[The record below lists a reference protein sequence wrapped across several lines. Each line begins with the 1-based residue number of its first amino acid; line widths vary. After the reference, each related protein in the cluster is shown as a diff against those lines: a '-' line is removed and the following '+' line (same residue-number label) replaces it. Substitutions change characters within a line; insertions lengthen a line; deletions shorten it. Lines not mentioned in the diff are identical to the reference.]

1 MKKIFGLINSDRAAG
16 GRIALLLLLYALQ
29 ALFQVAQPEV
39 LNRAMDAVG
48 AGDWDMLKLVVGFAV
63 FVTAGT
69 LLVEA
74 LIKLRMVSFLNITLQ
89 NVQSG
94 LMERVMRFQRKRFQR
109 NEIPDYLTAITD
121 HADSAVQG
129 SVYCFF
135 DTCSSAAILLVCTLY
150 MCYLSIPLTLVVV
163 AFNIIL
169 RLLLIIAERQTRR
182 VADTC
187 NQVVKENNGF
197 LVELLSHMLTV
208 RTYREQDYFNEKLLG
223 KEKET
228 CKSRIRKMV
237 WGSGQSEFVW
247 CSLKFAEYVLV
258 YGIGGILYY
267 RGMIDFGLFLAY
279 PIAMDY
285 FVKGINTFMST
296 LVEKNTALSA
306 IDALGWLY
314 DETELEGGRAM
325 SSQEEEALRSGE
337 IRVENVSFSY
347 KRKDGSSREILRDV
361 SFVVEPGDRVL
372 LQGPN
377 GEGKSTLLYLLS
389 GQYRPD
395 RGRIL
400 YGSVPTAELS
410 LKALSEKY
418 RLIAQE
424 NDLFHCDVP
433 RNIELSGE
441 PDREACREA
450 LRKLRME
457 DRLEREASHLSQ
469 GEKQRVNIARAL
481 RRGGDGE
488 IFLLGDEITA
498 NIDPRNAENIYRL
511 LQEEFAN
518 STIIL
523 VAHGDCGLVWNKRI
537 TVEGGQVTV
546 EEAWREK
553 AQGQV
558 AAEENEKVAREE
570 SEGLAMEEAQIG
582 SGRRNAG

>member
-1 MKKIFGLINSDRAAG
+1 MKKIFRLINSDRAAG
-16 GRIALLLLLYALQ
+16 GRIAILLLLYALQ

-39 LNRAMDAVG
+39 LNQAMDAVG
-48 AGDWDMLKLVVGFAV
+48 ADNWDMLKLVVGFAV

-74 LIKLRMVSFLNITLQ
+74 LIKLRLVSFSNTTLQ
-89 NVQSG
+89 NVQND

-109 NEIPDYLTAITD
+109 NEIPDYLTGITD
-121 HADSAVQG
+121 HAESAVEG
-129 SVYCFF
+129 SVSCFF
-135 DTCSSAAILLVCTLY
+135 DTCSSMAILLVCTLY
-150 MCYLSIPLTLVVV
+150 MCYLSMTLTLVVV
-163 AFNIIL
+163 AFNLVL
-169 RLLLIIAERQTRR
+169 RLLLTVAEKQTRR

-197 LVELLSHMLTV
+197 LVEFLSHMLTV

-223 KEKET
+223 REKET
-228 CKSRIRKMV
+228 CQSRIRKMV

-267 RGMIDFGLFLAY
+267 RGRIDFGLFLAY

-285 FVKGINTFMST
+285 FVKGINMFMST

-306 IDALGWLY
+306 IGALGWLY
-314 DETELEGGRAM
+314 EETELEGGRDK
-325 SSQEEEALRSGE
+325 SPEEEKALRPGE

-347 KRKDGSSREILRDV
+347 QRKDGISREILKNV
-361 SFVVEPGDRVL
+361 SFVVEPGERVL

-395 RGRIL
+395 SGRIL
-400 YGSVPTAELS
+400 YGSTPTAELS
-410 LKALSEKY
+410 LKALREKY

-441 PDREACREA
+441 PDREACRET
-450 LRKLRME
+450 LGKLRME

-498 NIDPRNAENIYRL
+498 NIDPENAANIFRL
-511 LQEEFAN
+511 LQEEFAH

-523 VAHGDCGLVWNKRI
+523 VAHGDCSLAWNKRI

-546 EEAWREK
+546 EEA
-553 AQGQV
+553 QT
-558 AAEENEKVAREE
+558 
-570 SEGLAMEEAQIG
+570 G